1 MAKMHLKVFWAL
13 MNALESLLLQI
24 SVCTTWLIVSFYLL
38 SVYWFI
44 TFTQIIIIIIMI
56 VIHVLIINFVY
67 VSGYLAYKLI
77 GDTTNT
83 STEIKYLR
91 L

>member
-1 MAKMHLKVFWAL
+1 MINCFL
-13 MNALESLLLQI
+13 
-24 SVCTTWLIVSFYLL
+24 YLL

-44 TFTQIIIIIIMI
+44 TFTQIIIIIIIIIIVMI
-56 VIHVLIINFVY
+56 VIHVIIINFID

-83 STEIKYLR
+83 NTEIKCLR

>member
-1 MAKMHLKVFWAL
+1 MINCFL
-13 MNALESLLLQI
+13 
-24 SVCTTWLIVSFYLL
+24 YLL

-44 TFTQIIIIIIMI
+44 TFKQIIIILIIIIIMI
-56 VIHVLIINFVY
+56 VIHVIIINFID
-67 VSGYLAYKLI
+67 VSGYFAYKLI

-83 STEIKYLR
+83 NTEIKCLR

>member
-1 MAKMHLKVFWAL
+1 
-13 MNALESLLLQI
+13 
-24 SVCTTWLIVSFYLL
+24 
-38 SVYWFI
+38 
-44 TFTQIIIIIIMI
+44 MI
-56 VIHVLIINFVY
+56 VIHVIHVIIINFIY

-83 STEIKYLR
+83 NTEIKCLR

>member
-1 MAKMHLKVFWAL
+1 MINCFLLLTF
-13 MNALESLLLQI
+13 SLLVYYFYTNNNNNNNND
-24 SVCTTWLIVSFYLL
+24 SNTCTNNKL
-38 SVYWFI
+38 
-44 TFTQIIIIIIMI
+44 
-56 VIHVLIINFVY
+56 Y

-83 STEIKYLR
+83 STEIKCLR